1 MADSGGSGGAS
12 AELLALVLK
21 GEAADAGAVAALLAA
36 SPEAARVKDAGGFLP
51 LHVAAS
57 SAAAPVVLA
66 VLAAWP
72 GGASEKNFSGR
83 LALHLACGRADA
95 DAGVASAL
103 LCAHA
108 KAAREK
114 NCYGELPLHAAC
126 EKGAPLA
133 VVALLLASHPDVL
146 REKGEDGRLP
156 LSKACRHKG
165 AAQAAVVKLLLK
177 HYPEATR
184 ERDAKGNLPLHA
196 AASLAASPVVLDVL
210 AAWPEGAREKS
221 AGGNLALHLA
231 CGRPDADAGVVDA
244 LLAAHP
250 EAARAKDKTGD
261 FPLHAACASNAPIA
275 IVRALVVA
283 HQDALGEKGEFGHLP
298 LHKTCGLKNA
308 VLAVAALLLEHHPE
322 AALEADE
329 NGDLPL
335 HAAASHAPA
344 PVAIAVLA
352 AWSEGAREKGSFGNL
367 ALHNACSR
375 ADANAD
381 VVAALLAAHPGAALE
396 KDGFGDLPLHAA
408 YSSNAPIAVVR
419 ALLAENPAALSKTGK
434 NGVFVLH
441 AACGRPDADAG
452 IVDALLAAHPEAARA
467 KDKSGNLPLH
477 VACANGAPIAIVRAL
492 LAVYSDALREKGS
505 GVFLFGGSGSGKL
518 PLQFACARGKDADE
532 SVIALLLE
540 HHTEAARVKDASG
553 DLPLHAAAL
562 LAPAPVVLALLA
574 AWPESA
580 REMSPTSY
588 GGRIALHLACDRADA
603 DAGVVG
609 ALLAA
614 HPDAVSTKDKDD
626 CLPLHAAARSAPAPV
641 VLALLAAWPEGAREK
656 GGDSRFALHL
666 ACGRPD
672 ADAGVVDA
680 LLAAYPEA
688 ARAKDKSG
696 DLPLH
701 AVSSSNAPIVIVRAL
716 LAAHPAAVSEMGKNG
731 VLVLHDACAKGKVA
745 SLDLVDALLAAHP
758 EAASAKDKTGD
769 LPLHTAC
776 ATNAPLAVV
785 RALLAAHADALH
797 EKGQSDQLPLF
808 KACWCNASLLI
819 VELLLER
826 HPMAVHD
833 KDKND
838 KIPLHA
844 AAQRCT
850 SPVALA
856 VLAAWPEGAREKG
869 GDGRFA
875 LHLACGRPD
884 ADAGVVDA
892 LLAAYPEAA
901 RAKDKSGDFPLHAA
915 SSSNAPIVIVRALLA
930 AHPAAVREAGN
941 NGVLA
946 LHAVCSKGQD
956 ASLDLVDAL
965 LAAHPEAA
973 RMEDG
978 RGDLPLH
985 IACASSAPITIVR
998 ALLEAHP
1005 SAVRKEGLFG
1015 VLLLHAACAKGKDAS
1030 LDLVGALLAAHPEAA
1045 RAKDKTGD
1053 LPLHIACASN
1063 APIAIVHAL
1072 LTAHPAAVSEAGQ
1085 NGVLVLHAAC
1095 AKGKDASLDLVAALL
1110 AACPDAVHARNNKK
1124 QHALTLAITAAQP
1137 FEPVVRAL
1145 LVACLSFAASPKATP
1160 WREAWVTFLH
1170 NTKDRYLPAI
1180 EAALD
1185 ANIEYIEALA
1195 KATDADERTAL
1206 DVAVRSVRA
1215 LIQSRLYLLGRFE
1228 LAAGVPEHASTTS
1241 VVRFATDHNA
1251 NGTRVALKFMRH
1263 CEAFERELSARKLAD
1278 GAAAEASSTLAAAPA
1293 VLPVIASFDGE
1304 SDASVR
1310 AAFAARGLS
1319 TLPFLLVLP
1328 AADRSLAAVIDHERA
1343 LASWP
1348 EECVRAARQVASALA
1363 RLHASGVVHGDV
1375 KPRNVVRAGAAMVL
1389 IDMDAAGPA
1398 GAPVASKS
1406 SSAFAPP
1413 ELARA
1418 LIAAARP
1425 GREEKAT
1432 PLATSPAQD
1441 AWAFG
1446 ATLFAMLT
1454 GATLL
1459 HADAADNA
1467 VGGSVALAQLAEWSD
1482 ASRAAALARAAP
1494 FGREACSLLS
1504 QLLQREPSKRPA
1516 LARMLT
1522 HPYLSGRP
1530 AAGRLPGE
1538 DPRWDVFVS
1547 YRVASDSE
1555 TCTLLVAA
1563 LQERGL
1569 RVWSDTRLAQ
1579 DSVGDSWRDA
1589 FCDALAASR
1598 VFVPI
1603 ISRGAVNAG
1612 AAIPAR
1618 HWPELAASSAVDN
1631 VLLEHRLALEL
1642 RAQGMCAAVVPV
1654 LLGDALAGAGAG
1666 ADAGAGTAAVGEREH
1681 GHFFAQG
1688 CAPANLPTVAVA
1700 SVEDVLERQLDRLG
1714 LGAPLTGSVSVADV
1728 WKRVVGDHQGL
1739 ATAGTLKKVL
1749 DAAAGAVTSCVKRYT
1764 PTTSAADDAL
1774 GGLPYS
1780 ARLAAA
1786 LAERDTAIAERDTA
1800 RTELDA
1806 ALAALA
1812 KRNAEL
1818 AALPERGAA
1827 LAECSQSAMP
1837 R

>member
-1 MADSGGSGGAS
+1 MHAAAPDALTGFTSQTTASFPAYSGGSGGAS
-12 AELLALVLK
+12 AELRALIAIGAEGV
-21 GEAADAGAVAALLAA
+21 AGAVAALLAA
-36 SPEAARVKDAGGFLP
+36 NPEAARVKDTGGFLP
-51 LHVAAS
+51 LHAAAS

-72 GGASEKNFSGR
+72 EGASKANFSGR
-83 LALHLACGRADA
+83 LALHLACSRADA
-95 DAGVASAL
+95 DADVITAL
-103 LCAHA
+103 LSADA
-108 KAAREK
+108 KAVREK

-133 VVALLLASHPDVL
+133 VVALLLASHPDAL
-146 REKGEDGRLP
+146 RKKGEDGRLP
-156 LSKACRHKG
+156 LYKACRHKG

-177 HYPEATR
+177 HYPEAAW

-196 AASLAASPVVLDVL
+196 AASLAAPPVVPAVL

-221 AGGNLALHLA
+221 AGGSLALHLA

-261 FPLHAACASNAPIA
+261 LPLHAACASNAPIA
-275 IVRALVVA
+275 IVRALLVA
-283 HQDALGEKGEFGHLP
+283 RQDALGEKGEFGRLP

-344 PVAIAVLA
+344 PIVMAVLA
-352 AWSEGAREKGSFGNL
+352 AWPKGAREKGSFDNF

-375 ADANAD
+375 ADADAD
-381 VVAALLAAHPGAALE
+381 VVAALLVAHPEAALE
-396 KDGFGDLPLHAA
+396 EDGFGDLPLHAA
-408 YSSNAPIAVVR
+408 CSSNAPIAVVR

-441 AACGRPDADAG
+441 AACGRRDADSG

-477 VACANGAPIAIVRAL
+477 VACASGAPIAIVRAL
-492 LAVYSDALREKGS
+492 LAVYSDALCEKGS
-505 GVFLFGGSGSGKL
+505 GAFLFGGSGSGKL

-540 HHTEAARVKDASG
+540 QHTEAARVKDASG

-588 GGRIALHLACDRADA
+588 GGRLALHLACDRADA
-603 DAGVVG
+603 DAGVVD

-614 HPDAVSTKDKDD
+614 HPDAARTKDKDG

-641 VLALLAAWPEGAREK
+641 ALALLTAWPEGAREK
-656 GGDSRFALHL
+656 GGDGRLALHL
-666 ACGRPD
+666 ACGRTD

-680 LLAAYPEA
+680 LLAAHPEA
-688 ARAKDKSG
+688 AYAMDKTG

-701 AVSSSNAPIVIVRAL
+701 AACASSAPIAIVRAL
-716 LAAHPAAVSEMGKNG
+716 LAVHPAAVIEAGENG
-731 VLVLHDACAKGKVA
+731 ALVLHDACAKGDDA

-758 EAASAKDKTGD
+758 EAACSKDKTGD
-769 LPLHTAC
+769 LPLHAAC

-785 RALLAAHADALH
+785 SALLAAHADALH

-808 KACWCNASLLI
+808 KACWCNASLP
-819 VELLLER
+819 VVKLLLER
-826 HPMAVHD
+826 HPLAVHD
-833 KDKND
+833 KENND

-844 AAQRCT
+844 AALRCS

-869 GDGRFA
+869 GDGRLA
-875 LHLACGRPD
+875 LHLACGRTD

-892 LLAAYPEAA
+892 LLAA
-901 RAKDKSGDFPLHAA
+901 
-915 SSSNAPIVIVRALLA
+915 
-930 AHPAAVREAGN
+930 
-941 NGVLA
+941 
-946 LHAVCSKGQD
+946 
-956 ASLDLVDAL
+956 
-965 LAAHPEAA
+965 HPEAA
-973 RMEDG
+973 YAMDKT
-978 RGDLPLH
+978 GDLPLH
-985 IACASSAPITIVR
+985 AACASSAPIAIVR
-998 ALLEAHP
+998 ALLAVHP

-1015 VLLLHAACAKGKDAS
+1015 LLPLHAACVKGKDAS
-1030 LDLVGALLAAHPEAA
+1030 LDLVDALLAAHPEAA

-1053 LPLHIACASN
+1053 LPLHIACAFN
-1063 APIAIVHAL
+1063 APIAIVRAL
-1072 LTAHPAAVSEAGQ
+1072 LTAHPAAVSEVGH

-1095 AKGKDASLDLVAALL
+1095 AKGKDASLDLVTALL
-1110 AACPDAVHARNNKK
+1110 AACPDAVYARNNKK

-1145 LVACLSFAASPKATP
+1145 LVACLSCAASPKETP
-1160 WREAWVTFLH
+1160 WREAWVSFLH

-1185 ANIEYIEALA
+1185 ANIEFIEALA
-1195 KATDADERTAL
+1195 TATDADERTAL
-1206 DVAVRSVRA
+1206 DVAVRPVRA
-1215 LIQSRLYLLGRFE
+1215 LIQSRLYLLERFE
-1228 LAAGVPEHASTTS
+1228 LAAGMPEHASTTS
-1241 VVRFATDHNA
+1241 VVRFATDRDA
-1251 NGTRVALKFMRH
+1251 NGARVALKFMRH
-1263 CEAFERELSARKLAD
+1263 REAFERELSARKLAD
-1278 GAAAEASSTLAAAPA
+1278 GATADGTSTLAAAPA
-1293 VLPVIASFDGE
+1293 VMPVIAFFDGE
-1304 SDASVR
+1304 SDASVS

-1328 AADRSLAAVIDHERA
+1328 AADRSLAAVIEHERA

-1398 GAPVASKS
+1398 GAPVARKS

-1413 ELARA
+1413 ELASSI
-1418 LIAAARP
+1418 LSAAGA
-1425 GREEKAT
+1425 EEGEAA
-1432 PLATSPAQD
+1432 PLAASPAQD

-1454 GATLL
+1454 GSTLL

-1467 VGGSVALAQLAEWSD
+1467 VGGSAALAQLAEWSD
-1482 ASRAAALARAAP
+1482 ASRAAALARAEP

-1504 QLLQREPSKRPA
+1504 QLLHREPSKRPA
-1516 LARMLT
+1516 LARALT

-1538 DPRWDVFVS
+1538 EPQWDVFVS
-1547 YRVASDSE
+1547 YRVDSDKVAR
-1555 TCTLLVAA
+1555 TLLVAA
-1563 LQERGL
+1563 LEARGL
-1569 RVWSDTRLAQ
+1569 RVWSDALLSR
-1579 DSVGDSWRDA
+1579 DSLGDKWRNA

-1618 HWPELAASSAVDN
+1618 HWPALAADSKTDN

-1642 RAQGMCAAVVPV
+1642 RAQGMCGAIVPV
-1654 LLGDALAGAGAG
+1654 FLGDQLPSAGAAESA
-1666 ADAGAGTAAVGEREH
+1666 ADAAGSER
-1681 GHFFAQG
+1681 GNFFAQSCG
-1688 CAPANLPTVAVA
+1688 PAGRLAPVAVA
-1700 SVEDVLERQLDRLG
+1700 SVEKELALQLDRLG
-1714 LGAPLTGSVSVADV
+1714 FGSPLTGEVAVADV
-1728 WKRVVGDHQGL
+1728 WRLVVDEHQGL
-1739 ATAGTLKKVL
+1739 ATAGSLTTVI
-1749 DAAAGAVTSCVKRYT
+1749 DAAAGAVALCVKKHA
-1764 PTTSAADDAL
+1764 PTAAAGEPLTSAQ
-1774 GGLPYS
+1774 
-1780 ARLAAA
+1780 LAAELAVRDAQLARA
-1786 LAERDTAIAERDTA
+1786 LAERD
-1800 RTELDA
+1800 A
-1806 ALAALA
+1806 ALT
-1812 KRNAEL
+1812 EL
-1818 AALPERGAA
+1818 AAVRAAA
-1827 LAECSQSAMP
+1827 L
-1837 R
+1837 